1 MIAISAQ
8 RLSPDG
14 PSPALVQEVVRAFEA
29 GLPRLN
35 RLQRY
40 YETRHDILA
49 RTRLNGLPNTRL
61 PHAYPRYIAQVSASY
76 LLGEPVTVSGP
87 EPGTEALRRLLQQA
101 GADSMDI
108 ELAIDQAVYGR
119 GVSLTYL
126 DRAGQPRVCALD
138 PRTAFVVYDDTVARE
153 PLFGVHL
160 HGQPGERAATVY
172 TAGCICTCQLQ
183 GQAKRGFGR
192 KQAESGARAGRKQAR
207 LHPFRCVPM
216 VEYHNGQEARGDFED
231 VLPLID
237 AYDRL
242 SSDRLNDRAQFA
254 DAMLVLT
261 GVMGLGTADDPEDHQ
276 AAMRR
281 LRQNR
286 TLTLPDGDARAEWLV
301 KNPLEKDIDV
311 LRRALAQDIHKF
323 SMTPDFSDERFA
335 GNASGIAIRYKLF
348 CLEQKTRLKER
359 WFVAGLRERARI
371 TAGWMRKQGLPPIDP
386 ERLRIHLARETYQ
399 DDNGKETHGTS
410 TADPPGKPG
419 AAGDP
424 GPDR

>member
-1 MIAISAQ
+1 MITRDRRWMDDLHLDRVLGGAVKEFRRGLY
-8 RLSPDG
+8 RL
-14 PSPALVQEVVRAFEA
+14 E
-29 GLPRLN
+29 RLH
-35 RLQRY
+35 RY
-40 YETRHDILA
+40 QQGKHDILS
-49 RTRLNGLPNTRL
+49 RERQEGLPNARL
-61 PHAYPRYIAQVSASY
+61 PHGFARYIAQVSAGH
-76 LLGEPVTVSGP
+76 LLAGPVRYTDGEHA
-87 EPGTEALRRLLQQA
+87 PGVKALRALYEQA
-101 GADSMDI
+101 EAGQADV
-108 ELAIDQAVYGR
+108 ELAMQQAVYGR
-119 GVSLTYL
+119 GVSLNYL
-126 DRAGQPRVCALD
+126 DGQGTMKVAALD
-138 PRTAFVVYDDTVARE
+138 PRSAFVVYDDTVERQ
-153 PLFGVHL
+153 PLMGVL
-160 HGQPGERAATVY
+160 LSQERDAQGRPAGGSATVY
-172 TAGCICTCQLQ
+172 LPRRSLRWRLNASGDPTGAPTALPH
-183 GQAKRGFGR
+183 AFGR
-192 KQAESGARAGRKQAR
+192 
-207 LHPFRCVPM
+207 VPM
-216 VEYHNGQEARGDFED
+216 AEYLNNEAGRGDFED